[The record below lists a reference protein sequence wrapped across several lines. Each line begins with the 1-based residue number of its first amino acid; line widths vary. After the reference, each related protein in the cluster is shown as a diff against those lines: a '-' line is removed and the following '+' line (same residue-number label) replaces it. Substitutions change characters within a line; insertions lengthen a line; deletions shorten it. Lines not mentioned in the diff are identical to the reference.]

1 MTEKLSPASSIFVT
15 TGSTGHRMTLPNCI
29 DHMFSLTR
37 GKIQDVKVEYPGRN
51 IVLVGFNAG
60 ATLALQVA
68 QVESV
73 FCVVSLGFSLQTA
86 EGRRG
91 EPEDT
96 LLELQCPVLFVIG
109 QRSNT
114 SLYVIIKLLMIQY

>member
-1 MTEKLSPASSIFVT
+1 
-15 TGSTGHRMTLPNCI
+15 MTLPSCL
-29 DHMFSLTR
+29 DHLFSLTR
-37 GKIQDVKVEYPGRN
+37 GKIQDVKAEYPGRN
-51 IVLVGFNAG
+51 IILVGFNAG

-73 FCVVSLGFSLQTA
+73 LCVVSLGFSFLTP

-91 EPEDT
+91 EPEDN

-114 SLYVIIKLLMIQY
+114 SS